1 MVACT
6 SYCHDIC
13 QNSQNAF
20 TNSEKEKRKIIFKK
34 TIIKQ
39 NKRIGSRTRV
49 LSSYSKN
56 NQSESHIR

>member
-6 SYCHDIC
+6 SYCHHIC
-13 QNSQNAF
+13 QISQNAF

-34 TIIKQ
+34 TTIKH

-56 NQSESHIR
+56 NHSESHIR